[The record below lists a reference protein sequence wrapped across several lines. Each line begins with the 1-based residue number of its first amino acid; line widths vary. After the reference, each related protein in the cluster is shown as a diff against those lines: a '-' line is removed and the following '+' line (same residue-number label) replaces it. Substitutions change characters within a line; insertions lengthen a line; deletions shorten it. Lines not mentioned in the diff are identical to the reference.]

1 MLTSIS
7 KDYSYTAKPDVRLV
21 LPHVVRNNLSHT
33 LLKNVSMEAMLTLS
47 FSRYLDVWR

>member
-7 KDYSYTAKPDVRLV
+7 KDYSYTAKADVRLV

-47 FSRYLDVWR
+47 FSGYLDVWR

>member
-7 KDYSYTAKPDVRLV
+7 KDYSYTTKADVKLV

-33 LLKNVSMEAMLTLS
+33 LLKKVSMEAMLTLP
-47 FSRYLDVWR
+47 FPAYLDV